1 MDERRRLVG
10 AGSLMS
16 SDTNDSASLV
26 DDGVDVIVDG
36 ECPALGVVKT
46 LALNLGPCRASRRIL

>member
-1 MDERRRLVG
+1 MGWAIHAVVPYMDERRRLVG

-26 DDGVDVIVDG
+26 EGCVHLIVDG
-36 ECPALGVVKT
+36 ECQ
-46 LALNLGPCRASRRIL
+46 PCGS